1 MSHVRENFERDAELT
16 TKEAETMTTPMAAPD
31 VLEREFLEIRAKI
44 LELAASFDRFDRGD
58 GSVAGDPR
66 LTLVQNALQVLQRD
80 SADRAEEI
88 QMIFSRQYDENWRET
103 YGV

>member
-1 MSHVRENFERDAELT
+1 
-16 TKEAETMTTPMAAPD
+16 MTTPMAAPE
-31 VLEREFLEIRAKI
+31 VLDREFLEIRAKI
-44 LELAASFDRFDRGD
+44 LELAASFDRLDRGD

-66 LTLVQNALQVLQRD
+66 MRLVQNGLQILQRD

-88 QMIFSRQYDENWRET
+88 QMLFSREYDENWRET

>member
-1 MSHVRENFERDAELT
+1 
-16 TKEAETMTTPMAAPD
+16 MTTPMAAPD
-31 VLEREFLEIRAKI
+31 VLDREFLEIRAKI
-44 LELAASFDRFDRGD
+44 LELAASFDRLDRGD

-66 LTLVQNALQVLQRD
+66 LTLVQHALQILQRD

-88 QMIFSRQYDENWRET
+88 QMLFSRQYDENWRKT